1 MKIRCMIVDDEPL
14 AQKVLE
20 KYIASLPSLELTQIC
35 RNALEAA
42 SYLHEHAVDLIL
54 LDIKMPGLSGMEFLE
69 TLTNPPLVIITTAYS
84 EYALEGYEY
93 AVVDYLLKPIAFER
107 FLKAV
112 NRVQERLQNKKID
125 TKAKGKQKPE
135 RDNIITLKCGSDLYR
150 IRLSDIKYIEGYG
163 NFVKVHTLKKTILV
177 TTKMKTLEKELS
189 KSHFVRV
196 HKSYIVSLGKIDRIK
211 NDKIHIMDDTIPI
224 GRFYKKGLEKII
236 PLYK

>member
-1 MKIRCMIVDDEPL
+1 MRIRCMIVDDEPL

-20 KYIASLPSLELTQIC
+20 KYIVSLPSLELCSTC

-42 SYLHEHAVDLIL
+42 SYLHENAVDLIF
-54 LDIKMPGLSGMEFLE
+54 LDIKMPGLTGMEFLE

-107 FLKAV
+107 FLKAL
-112 NRVQERLQNKKID
+112 NRVQERIKRKEID
-125 TKAKGKQKPE
+125 TKVKGQPKKDP
-135 RDNIITLKCGSDLYR
+135 DDVITLKCGSDLHR

-163 NFVKVHTLKKTILV
+163 NFVKVHTLKKTMLISE
-177 TTKMKTLEKELS
+177 KMKTLEKDLA

-196 HKSYIVSLGKIDRIK
+196 HKSYIVSLEKIERIK
-211 NDKIHIMDDTIPI
+211 DDKIFILDEAIPI